1 MKHHFVFALAAALA
15 VSPTALTAQAHGQHH
30 GSAEAR
36 GAEGRGY
43 MFQRMQ
49 SELDL
54 SPQQVDRL
62 RAISTRLEQ
71 QNRPLMEQLRAAGVW
86 SRGAD
91 KAAAGER
98 HGAKAA
104 RGQREQ
110 MRARMQ
116 DMTPEQREQMRARMQ
131 NMTPEQREQMRAR
144 MQDVT
149 PEQREQMRARMQQR
163 MQREVPAEMQPVLQQ
178 VRENSRVA
186 MEEARSVLTAE
197 QQARLSQLVAQR
209 GHAQG
214 RRPGR

>member
-1 MKHHFVFALAAALA
+1 MKHSFVFALAAALA
-15 VSPTALTAQAHGQHH
+15 VSPTALAAQAHGQHH

-49 SELDL
+49 TELDL
-54 SPQQVDRL
+54 SPAQVDRL
-62 RAISTRLEQ
+62 QAISARLEQ

-86 SRGAD
+86 NHGAD
-91 KAAAGER
+91 SAAAGER

-110 MRARMQ
+110 MRGRMQ
-116 DMTPEQREQMRARMQ
+116 DMTPEQRER
-131 NMTPEQREQMRAR
+131 MRAR
-144 MQDVT
+144 MQDMT

-186 MEEARSVLTAE
+186 MEEARAVLTAE
-197 QQARLSQLVAQR
+197 QQTRLSQLVAQR